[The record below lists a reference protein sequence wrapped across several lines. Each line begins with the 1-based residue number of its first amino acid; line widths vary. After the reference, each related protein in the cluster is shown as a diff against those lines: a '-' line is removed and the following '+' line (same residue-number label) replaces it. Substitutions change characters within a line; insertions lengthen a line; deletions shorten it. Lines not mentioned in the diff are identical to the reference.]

1 MSETVKKLVMVKPA
15 TLAAM
20 IDSLPIEAFNNEDL
34 IHLIFKFISETPAD
48 KTQGDYASRAKVK
61 LDALRLLH
69 DILKSENKSQA
80 TDELIDILKRESDDE
95 E

>member
-1 MSETVKKLVMVKPA
+1 MSEKAKKLHIIRPT

-20 IDSLPIEAFNNEDL
+20 IDQLPVEDFTNEDL
-34 IHLIFKFISETPAD
+34 ISLIFKFVSETPTD

-95 E
+95 A